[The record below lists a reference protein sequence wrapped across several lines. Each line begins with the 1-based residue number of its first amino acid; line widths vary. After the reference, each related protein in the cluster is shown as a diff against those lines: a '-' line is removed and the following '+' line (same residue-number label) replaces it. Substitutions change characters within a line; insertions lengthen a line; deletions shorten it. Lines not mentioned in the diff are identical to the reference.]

1 MGAHTSIHYS
11 FQEAPGHAIVSGP
24 VCTALMRQ
32 GRSVARAAG
41 PRHHRPWLRH
51 RTRRRD
57 AASAAS
63 RPRNT
68 HARTDGSVCLSTQPP
83 AERSVQRL
91 ILRRRVP
98 APCRLGNALEQ
109 PLRLASPRCPQRAP
123 THSCLQPAPVPAS
136 PCPGTVDGAVGLARW
151 LLPRLP
157 SHGGSRFRLA
167 PGYEPGLQLA
177 RCARSSQAPPA
188 LDAPTQ
194 GLASILVVRCA
205 ITALLWGCA
214 VLPVCERREQAL
226 RVQAGH
232 ARAWWS
238 WRELAHTLGVRHPQT
253 PARPK
258 RIVVRLVFYCRAV
271 CCRVAS
277 RASAPAQAASGPAG
291 EAGGSSAL
299 PCVPWQPQAAAG
311 CGCVFSSLEGHAM

>member
-1 MGAHTSIHYS
+1 MVLLRTCPETLRCRYLR
-11 FQEAPGHAIVSGP
+11 PL
-24 VCTALMRQ
+24 T
-32 GRSVARAAG
+32 
-41 PRHHRPWLRH
+41 PR
-51 RTRRRD
+51 
-57 AASAAS
+57 
-63 RPRNT
+63 
-68 HARTDGSVCLSTQPP
+68 
-83 AERSVQRL
+83 
-91 ILRRRVP
+91 
-98 APCRLGNALEQ
+98 
-109 PLRLASPRCPQRAP
+109 
-123 THSCLQPAPVPAS
+123 
-136 PCPGTVDGAVGLARW
+136 
-151 LLPRLP
+151 
-157 SHGGSRFRLA
+157 GSRFRLA
-167 PGYEPGLQLA
+167 PGHEPGLQLA

-214 VLPVCERREQAL
+214 VLPVCGRREQAL

-238 WRELAHTLGVRHPQT
+238 WRGLAHPLGVRHPQT

-277 RASAPAQAASGPAG
+277 RASTPAQAASGPAG
-291 EAGGSSAL
+291 EAGGSYAL

-311 CGCVFSSLEGHAM
+311 CCGVFLPPQEAQCNPGGATSRAGLAALGAHAHP